1 MGSADYQT
9 ESIPIG
15 GGGGGGGG
23 GGYRNSGGGR
33 SGVSSG
39 HASPSLSSQNPHVV
53 GSGYHGGGGSGGSAP
68 SSYQRESFAAMGG
81 DLASSL
87 NEAGSGIGLLS
98 EVGFAGGHDASAS
111 ASGRG
116 TSSPLHGS
124 MGANTASDGRA
135 SPGNSNSPLMAGLT
149 FSLDLA
155 GYTGSSLSGGAG
167 CRGGGG
173 GGYRAVAGS
182 EGALSAH
189 GSAINSPTLFG
200 FEMDAA
206 GKTRKAIHGGGS
218 NSGTGGGASGGGG
231 GLHRSGSGRLAGL
244 SSGGGLGGGGGS
256 VGAMSASSPSSPLSV
271 NGFGTESTMSLPRQL
286 DIGPSL
292 VGSMGPPPP
301 RVDTSIFA
309 FGRSGGGAASV
320 DEVRRSCERIRWV
333 GRGGVV

>member
-1 MGSADYQT
+1 MDYQT
-9 ESIPIG
+9 ESIVVG
-15 GGGGGGGG
+15 GAGGGGG
-23 GGYRNSGGGR
+23 GGYRSSGGGR

-53 GSGYHGGGGSGGSAP
+53 GSEHHGGGGGSAP
-68 SSYQRESFAAMGG
+68 SSYQRESFAAIGG
-81 DLASSL
+81 ELASSL
-87 NEAGSGIGLLS
+87 NDVGGGIGLVS
-98 EVGFAGGHDASAS
+98 EVDFAGGRDASAS

-116 TSSPLHGS
+116 NASPLHGS
-124 MGANTASDGRA
+124 VGANTVSDGLG

-167 CRGGGG
+167 SRGGAG

-182 EGALSAH
+182 EGALSAN

-206 GKTRKAIHGGGS
+206 GKTRKAIHGGGGS
-218 NSGTGGGASGGGG
+218 SGTVA
-231 GLHRSGSGRLAGL
+231 GLPRSGSGRLASLHG
-244 SSGGGLGGGGGS
+244 GGGLGGGGGS
-256 VGAMSASSPSSPLSV
+256 VGEMSASSPSSPLSV
-271 NGFGTESTMSLPRQL
+271 NGFSTEASSSLPRQL

-309 FGRSGGGAASV
+309 FGRSGGGVASV
-320 DEVRRSCERIRWV
+320 DEVKRGHDRGRWA
-333 GRGGVV
+333 GRGDE